1 MKRCSAPC
9 TNNISKQD
17 YAHDLDKAI
26 NYLTS
31 SKKNIQSTLVKEM
44 QKAQII

>member
-17 YAHDLDKAI
+17 YAHDLDKT
-26 NYLTS
+26 NQLFNFFEEEYT
-31 SKKNIQSTLVKEM
+31 KHTH
-44 QKAQII
+44 